1 MIEYVHAIGE
11 SLKNDK
17 TKEQHRA
24 RRRVAGGAAV
34 DLMLLAN
41 KFNVKGRLVTLVPFG
56 NGNINDTFLAVFRN
70 TFTETQAVLQ
80 RINGAV
86 FTNPGAVMRNMHNIT
101 LHCHEKLEAD
111 AAAARDDRVWQMPRI
126 IKTKEGADFV
136 QDENGDVWR
145 MITRILSAHAFD
157 TAQSPEHALE
167 CGAALGHFH
176 YLVSDMDPSLVVNPL
191 PGFHVTSGYLAQYD
205 ATLQNEQARELLNAS
220 MEARRLARYIE
231 ERRDFAVSL
240 ERAVERGELRKRMF
254 HGDPKVNNIMID
266 DFTGKGTAM
275 IDLDTVSAGLM
286 HVDVGDAVRSICN
299 PVGEEETNLGK
310 VSFDENIFG
319 AFMKGYMKEAGVFMD
334 AADRAYLYDAIRLLP
349 FELGLRF
356 FQDYLAGDRYF
367 KVRQPGQNLNRARVQ
382 FRLCEAIE
390 AREGSIRGALARL

>member
-1 MIEYVHAIGE
+1 MELA
-11 SLKNDK
+11 
-17 TKEQHRA
+17 
-24 RRRVAGGAAV
+24 
-34 DLMLLAN
+34 LLIN
-41 KFNVKGRLVTLVPFG
+41 QFNVKGRLVTLVPFG

-70 TFTETQAVLQ
+70 TFTETQVILQ
-80 RINGAV
+80 RVNRSV
-86 FTNPGAVMRNMHNIT
+86 FTQPEAIMRNMHNIT

-111 AAAARDDRVWQMPRI
+111 AKTDRDDRVWQMPRI
-126 IKTKEGADFV
+126 VRTKEGADFV
-136 QDENGDVWR
+136 TDENGDVWR
-145 MITRILSAHAFD
+145 VITRILSAHAFD

-176 YLVSDMDPSLVVNPL
+176 YLVSDMDPAGIQDPL

-205 ATLQNEQARELLNAS
+205 ETLMCATAREILGAS
-220 MEARRLARYIE
+220 MEAKRLAKYVE
-231 ERRDFAVSL
+231 ERREFAVSL
-240 ERAVERGELRKRMF
+240 EKAEASGELRKRMF
-254 HGDPKVNNIMID
+254 HGDPKVNNFMID

-275 IDLDTVSAGLM
+275 IDLDTVSPGLM

-299 PVGEEETNLGK
+299 PAGEEELNLGK
-310 VSFDENIFG
+310 VTFDENLFL
-319 AFMKGYMKEAGVFMD
+319 AFMKGYLKEAGSFMTD
-334 AADRAYLYDAIRLLP
+334 AERAYLYDAIRLLP

-390 AREGSIRGALARL
+390 ARERSIREILAKL